1 MIVKI
6 SPRGSLDQLS
16 QMEVNRLKQS
26 AKSDLYQLLRNC
38 ALAVLASGLQSDN
51 SEALFDKYTNF
62 DINVLQRERGLLI
75 ELINPP
81 EQAFVDGEIIAGIQE
96 HLFAVLRDIVYID
109 NKYDNLKHIN
119 LTNASHIT
127 NVVFDIL
134 RNARVISPMK
144 DPNVVVCWGGH
155 SINPIEYQYTR
166 EVGYEL
172 GLRGLDI
179 CTGCGPG
186 AMEGPMKGAAIGHA
200 KQRVNNARY
209 IGLTEPSIIAA
220 EPPNQIVNELVIL
233 PDIEKRLEAFVRL
246 GHGIVIFPG
255 GAGTAEELLYILG
268 ILLNN
273 ANQSLP
279 FPLILTGPI
288 ESADYFTEIDAFIGA
303 TLGPDAQAKYQII
316 IDDPVKVGQIMKQ
329 GMQAVKNSRKEL
341 GDAYQYQW
349 SLKIEPEFQLP
360 FDPTHEVMQ
369 NLHLYFQPNKA
380 ELAATLRRAFSGI
393 VAGNVK
399 GDTIKLIEERGPFEI
414 RGDKQLMMMMDKL
427 LNAFVSQ
434 QRMKLPG
441 SAYVPCYR
449 IMNKTENETE
459 SQ

>member
-16 QMEVNRLKQS
+16 QLEVDRLKQN
-26 AKSDLYQLLRNC
+26 AKSELYQLYRSC
-38 ALAVLASGLQSDN
+38 SLAVLASGLQSDN
-51 SEALFDKYTNF
+51 AEGLFTQFSDFN
-62 DINVLQRERGLLI
+62 ISVLRRERGIKI

-81 EQAFVDGEIIAGIQE
+81 EEAFVDGEIIAGIQE
-96 HLFAVLRDIVYID
+96 HLFSVLRDIVYIND
-109 NKYDNLKHIN
+109 KYENLKHIN
-119 LTNASHIT
+119 LTNANHIT

-134 RNARVISPMK
+134 RNARSMPML

-155 SINPIEYQYTR
+155 SINPIEFQYTR

-172 GLRGLDI
+172 GLRKLDI

-200 KQRVNNARY
+200 KQRINHARY

-246 GHGIVIFPG
+246 GHGIIIFPG
-255 GAGTAEELLYILG
+255 GAGTAEELLYLLG
-268 ILLNN
+268 ILLNKD
-273 ANQSLP
+273 NQDIP
-279 FPLILTGPI
+279 FPLVLTGPK
-288 ESADYFTEIDAFIGA
+288 ESEEYFLRIDEFIGA
-303 TLGPDAQAKYQII
+303 TLGAEAQSKYQIV
-316 IDDPVKVGQIMKQ
+316 IDDPIKVARIQKQ
-329 GMQAVKNSRKEL
+329 AMEEIKTFRREN
-341 GDAYQYQW
+341 GDSYQYQW

-360 FDPTHEVMQ
+360 FEPTHEVMS
-369 NLHLYFQPNKA
+369 NLDLHFQANKA
-380 ELAATLRRAFSGI
+380 ELAANLRKAFSGI

-399 GDTIKLIEERGPFEI
+399 MDTIKAIEANGPFELK
-414 RGDKQLMMMMDKL
+414 GDPKLMALMDDL
-427 LNAFVSQ
+427 LSAFVSQ

-441 SAYVPCYR
+441 SAYVPCYKV
-449 IMNKTENETE
+449 IK
-459 SQ
+459 

>member
-1 MIVKI
+1 MIIRI

-16 QMEVNRLKQS
+16 QLEVDRLKQG
-26 AKSDLYQLLRNC
+26 AKSELYQLYRSC
-38 ALAVLASGLQSDN
+38 SLAVLSSGLISDN
-51 SEALFDKYTNF
+51 AEALFEKFASF
-62 DINVLQRERGLLI
+62 DINVLQRERGIKL

-81 EQAFVDGEIIAGIQE
+81 EKAFVDGKIIVGIQE
-96 HLFAVLRDIVYID
+96 HLFAVLRDIIYIT

-134 RNARVISPMK
+134 RNARAISPMK
-144 DPNVVVCWGGH
+144 DPNVIVCWGGH
-155 SINPIEYQYTR
+155 SINAIEYQYTR
-166 EVGYEL
+166 EVGYQL
-172 GLRGLDI
+172 GLRELDI

-200 KQRVNNARY
+200 KQRVKNARY

-255 GAGTAEELLYILG
+255 GAGTAEELLYFLG
-268 ILLNN
+268 ILLNKEN
-273 ANQSLP
+273 ANTP
-279 FPLILTGPI
+279 FPLVLTGPK
-288 ESADYFTEIDAFIGA
+288 ESAQYFEEIDKFIGA
-303 TLGPDAQAKYQII
+303 TLGEEAQSKYQII
-316 IDDPVKVGQIMKQ
+316 IDNPVKVGQIMKQ
-329 GMQAVKNSRKEL
+329 GMEEVKAYRKET

-360 FDPTHEVMQ
+360 FDPSHEVMA
-369 NLHLYFQPNKA
+369 NLNLYFQNNKA
-380 ELAATLRRAFSGI
+380 ELAANLRKAFSGI

-399 GDTIKLIEERGPFEI
+399 GETIKRIKEHGKFHI
-414 RGDKQLMMMMDKL
+414 KGDPKLMSMMDNL
-427 LNAFVSQ
+427 LSAFVTQ

-441 SAYVPCYR
+441 SAYEPCYK
-449 IMNKTENETE
+449 IIK
-459 SQ
+459 

>member
-16 QMEVNRLKQS
+16 QLEVDRLKQN
-26 AKSDLYQLLRNC
+26 AKSELYQLYRNC
-38 ALAVLASGLQSDN
+38 SLAVLASGLQSDN
-51 SEALFDKYTNF
+51 AEGLFAQFCDFN
-62 DINVLQRERGLLI
+62 INVLRRERGIKI
-75 ELINPP
+75 ELTNPP
-81 EQAFVDGEIIAGIQE
+81 QEAFVDGEIIAGIQE
-96 HLFAVLRDIVYID
+96 HLFSVLRDIVYIND
-109 NKYDNLKHIN
+109 KYDNLKHIN
-119 LTNASHIT
+119 LTNAHHIT

-134 RNARVISPMK
+134 RNARTIPLL

-172 GLRGLDI
+172 GLRKLDI

-200 KQRVNNARY
+200 KQRVNHARY

-246 GHGIVIFPG
+246 GHGIIIFPG
-255 GAGTAEELLYILG
+255 GAGTAEELLYMLG
-268 ILLNN
+268 ILLNKEN
-273 ANQSLP
+273 KDIP
-279 FPLILTGPI
+279 FPLVLTGPK
-288 ESADYFTEIDAFIGA
+288 ESEEYFLRIDEFIGA
-303 TLGPDAQAKYQII
+303 TLGAEAQSKYQIV
-316 IDDPVKVGQIMKQ
+316 IDDPVKVARIQKQAMEQIKTF
-329 GMQAVKNSRKEL
+329 RKEN
-341 GDAYQYQW
+341 GDSYQYQW

-360 FDPTHEVMQ
+360 FEPTHEVMS
-369 NLHLYFQPNKA
+369 NLDLHFQANKA
-380 ELAATLRRAFSGI
+380 ELAANLRKAFSGI

-399 GDTIKLIEERGPFEI
+399 MDTIKAIEANGPFELK
-414 RGDKQLMMMMDKL
+414 GDHQLMALMDDL
-427 LNAFVSQ
+427 LGAFVSQ

-441 SAYVPCYR
+441 SEYVPCYKV
-449 IMNKTENETE
+449 IK
-459 SQ
+459 

>member
-16 QMEVNRLKQS
+16 QLEVDRLKQN
-26 AKSDLYQLLRNC
+26 AKSELYQLYRSC
-38 ALAVLASGLQSDN
+38 SLAVLASGLQSDN
-51 SEALFDKYTNF
+51 AEGLFTQFSDFN
-62 DINVLQRERGLLI
+62 ISVLRRERGIKI

-81 EQAFVDGEIIAGIQE
+81 EEAFVDGEIIAGIQE
-96 HLFAVLRDIVYID
+96 HLFSVLRDIVYIND
-109 NKYDNLKHIN
+109 KYENLKHIN
-119 LTNASHIT
+119 LTNANHIT

-134 RNARVISPMK
+134 RNARSMPML

-155 SINPIEYQYTR
+155 SINPIEFQYTR

-172 GLRGLDI
+172 GLRKLDI

-200 KQRVNNARY
+200 KQRINHARY

-246 GHGIVIFPG
+246 GHGIIIFPG
-255 GAGTAEELLYILG
+255 GAGTAEELLYLLG
-268 ILLNN
+268 ILLNKD
-273 ANQSLP
+273 NQDIP
-279 FPLILTGPI
+279 FPLVLTGPK
-288 ESADYFTEIDAFIGA
+288 ESEEYFLRIDEFIGA
-303 TLGPDAQAKYQII
+303 TLGAEAQSRYQIV
-316 IDDPVKVGQIMKQ
+316 IDDPVKVARIQKQ
-329 GMQAVKNSRKEL
+329 AMEEIKTFRREN
-341 GDAYQYQW
+341 GDSYQYQW

-360 FDPTHEVMQ
+360 FEPTHEVMS
-369 NLHLYFQPNKA
+369 NLDLHFQANKA
-380 ELAATLRRAFSGI
+380 ELAANLRKAFSGI

-399 GDTIKLIEERGPFEI
+399 MDTIKAIEANGPFELK
-414 RGDKQLMMMMDKL
+414 GDPKLMALMDDL
-427 LNAFVSQ
+427 LSAFVSQ

-441 SAYVPCYR
+441 SAYVPCYKV
-449 IMNKTENETE
+449 IK
-459 SQ
+459 

>member
-16 QMEVNRLKQS
+16 QLEVERLRQG
-26 AKSDLYQLLRNC
+26 AKSDLYQLYRNC
-38 ALAVLASGLQSDN
+38 SLAVLASGLISDS
-51 SEALFDKYTNF
+51 SEELFARYESFN
-62 DINVLQRERGLLI
+62 INILQRERGIQI

-81 EQAFVDGEIIAGIQE
+81 TQAFVDGEIIVGIQE
-96 HLFAVLRDIVYID
+96 HLFAVLRDIIYIS
-109 NKYDNLKHIN
+109 NKYENLKHID

-134 RNARVISPMK
+134 RNAQAISPMK

-155 SINPIEYQYTR
+155 SINPVEYQYTR
-166 EVGYEL
+166 DVGYQL

-186 AMEGPMKGAAIGHA
+186 AMEGPMKGATIGHA
-200 KQRVNNARY
+200 KQRVSNARY

-233 PDIEKRLEAFVRL
+233 PDIEKRLEAFVRI

-255 GAGTAEELLYILG
+255 GAGTAEELLYLLG
-268 ILLNN
+268 ILLHEENSN
-273 ANQSLP
+273 TP
-279 FPLILTGPI
+279 FPLVLTGPT
-288 ESADYFTEIDAFIGA
+288 ESAEYFTEIDAFIGA
-303 TLGPDAQAKYQII
+303 TLGKAAQDKYHII
-316 IDDPVKVGQIMKQ
+316 IGDPEKVGQMMKQ
-329 GMQAVKNSRKEL
+329 GMSEVKTYRKNK

-360 FDPTHEVMQ
+360 FDPTHEVMA
-369 NLHLYFQPNKA
+369 NLNLYFQDNKA
-380 ELAATLRRAFSGI
+380 ELAANLRKAFSGI

-399 GDTIKLIEERGPFEI
+399 GDTIKLIQQHGPFNI
-414 RGDKQLMMMMDKL
+414 QGDVQLMHMMDKVL
-427 LNAFVSQ
+427 TAFVKQ

-441 SAYVPCYR
+441 SAYVPCYN
-449 IMNKTENETE
+449 IIKNNE
-459 SQ
+459 